1 MSRLLKILV
10 YAVVLFFIFLWMST
24 VYKSCNDSE
33 NNKTT
38 SATSETVIEDNY
50 SADDFFEE
58 GSEENNSGNDAI
70 DYTEIDKV
78 VEEKINESNPA
89 PTRDIAPDEIVSS
102 TQSSSESTSVN
113 KGNEN
118 GKYMV
123 IAGSYL
129 IKENAE
135 RMRKRIQDLG
145 YEQSSLVV
153 FDLSQY
159 HSVVAARFSD
169 YDKALKVSNELKRRG
184 VDCYVHAQQY

>member
-10 YAVVLFFIFLWMST
+10 YAVVLFFIFLWIST
-24 VYKSCNDSE
+24 VYKSCSESE
-33 NNKTT
+33 NKTA
-38 SATSETVIEDNY
+38 SSTSEPIVEATY
-50 SADDFFEE
+50 SANDFFEE
-58 GSEENNSGNDAI
+58 NTEESKTNGDAI

-78 VEEKINESNPA
+78 VEEKVNESR
-89 PTRDIAPDEIVSS
+89 PTPTKEVAPDEIVSTSQS
-102 TQSSSESTSVN
+102 TTNNPTVN
-113 KGNEN
+113 QGNEN

-135 RMRKRIQDLG
+135 RMRKRIADLG
-145 YEQSSLVV
+145 YQQSSLVV